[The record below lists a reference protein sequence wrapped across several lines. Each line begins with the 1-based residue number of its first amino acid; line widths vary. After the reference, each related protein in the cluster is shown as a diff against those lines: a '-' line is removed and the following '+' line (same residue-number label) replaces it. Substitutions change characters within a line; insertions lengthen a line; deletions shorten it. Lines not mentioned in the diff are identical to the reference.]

1 MYLLQKKTMEEISR
15 ELYVS
20 IRSIERYL
28 FLFYSTED
36 VSAKCQR
43 HGPLPQMSEF
53 EEITILEMLL
63 SKPNMYLREVQDEL
77 AQITGSWYDC
87 ATICRTVKRLG
98 MTRQKMRLVAVQ
110 RCDAQRARFISEI
123 MEFNPKT
130 LLFLDEAGS
139 TRRNAIRTYGY
150 GLKGMTPVTHKF
162 TVYGKRLSA
171 IGILTYRG
179 MEDVYIVEGN
189 VNSDIFINFIQ
200 RCLLPILHP
209 FDGGDNPCS
218 VVVLDNASIHHV
230 ETATRLIT
238 AAGASVRFLPPYSP
252 DLNPIEEAFSQVKS
266 FLRDNEQSYQA
277 TSTPRTLFAEAFAS
291 ITPQDCVKYIKH
303 AGYM

>member
-1 MYLLQKKTMEEISR
+1 MYLLQKKTTEEISR

-209 FDGGDNPCS
+209 F
-218 VVVLDNASIHHV
+218 V
-230 ETATRLIT
+230 
-238 AAGASVRFLPPYSP
+238 
-252 DLNPIEEAFSQVKS
+252 
-266 FLRDNEQSYQA
+266 
-277 TSTPRTLFAEAFAS
+277 TLYRK
-291 ITPQDCVKYIKH
+291 I
-303 AGYM
+303 